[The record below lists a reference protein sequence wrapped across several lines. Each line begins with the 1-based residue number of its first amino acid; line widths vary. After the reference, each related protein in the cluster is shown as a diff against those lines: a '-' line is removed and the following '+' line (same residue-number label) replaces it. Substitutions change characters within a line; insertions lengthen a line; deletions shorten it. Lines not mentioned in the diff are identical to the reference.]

1 MSHPDI
7 QTGPVFWMNQA
18 RDGLLAPV
26 LVARIADGGD
36 LAKFCTRNWAVVM
49 GMVELVMKE
58 KQCGVMV
65 RNVGESKNFSIS
77 DHD

>member
-1 MSHPDI
+1 MVPLFLVANYISHYI
-7 QTGPVFWMNQA
+7 VM
-18 RDGLLAPV
+18 V
-26 LVARIADGGD
+26 LVARIADVGD

-49 GMVELVMKE
+49 ELVMKE
-58 KQCGVMV
+58 KQCGVMF